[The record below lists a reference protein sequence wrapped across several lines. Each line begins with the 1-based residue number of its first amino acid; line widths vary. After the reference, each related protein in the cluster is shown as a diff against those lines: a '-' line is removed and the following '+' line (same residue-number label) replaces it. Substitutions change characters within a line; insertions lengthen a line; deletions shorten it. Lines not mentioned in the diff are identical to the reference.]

1 MNIPKGK
8 AEKLAFFQDLYQR
21 SKNAAKSVQDEMKR
35 HKEQYD
41 GSKEI
46 DGGAPAKVVRNIT
59 YELIESQVATYI
71 PTPAVSPEMHSQR
84 NIRNAKAIEM
94 MLQGKRN
101 KLPFERM
108 NDIDERYT
116 TIYGGSVWLVE
127 FDDSIRTPTTIGD
140 VKVTCLAPDHFFG
153 QENVFEIEDMEYC
166 FLRFP
171 TTKDEIVRK
180 YGVDESVAE
189 AAENEEAIEGDAT
202 VDGDEYTA
210 TVVVCYYKDE
220 DDLVCEYVFSGDVCL
235 LDVSDYYARK
245 RKVCA
250 VCGQREGICACEKP
264 EYEERSADEEE
275 ITHNIKLSDGSVLGP
290 VSQVI
295 VDGVPQTQMVSQV
308 VKSPTGEMVFDDS
321 QGFYA
326 PALEMV
332 EQPVTEPTVIPYYR
346 PKRLPV
352 VIRKN
357 ISQENSVFGQSDC
370 AAIREQQQLIN
381 KIETRIAEKL
391 LKAGVYAIV
400 PNDYEGDL
408 TAGILNQ
415 VLRSDA
421 SNYNQ
426 FGRIDMQPNTAL
438 DISEAERLYDHAK
451 RILGISASYQG
462 QADTTAQSGI
472 AKQMQIQ
479 QSAGRLESKRRMK
492 NAAYAD
498 IDRLIFEMMLAYAD
512 EPRPAAYKDV
522 LGRWQNASF
531 SRYDFLE
538 RDQNGKY
545 YYNDQYL
552 FACDASVDMEGNRPL
567 LWQENRNNFM
577 AGAYGNPQDPACQLI
592 YWQNMENAHYPW
604 ARENVERLEAQIVQ
618 QMQAMQQQ
626 IAAQQQDIANHEG
639 YEQYLMGEINKGGAV
654 NGNNNVADANA
665 V

>member
-1 MNIPKGK
+1 MIMNIPKGK

-21 SKNAAKSVQDEMKR
+21 AKNHSAEVYEEMKR

-140 VKVTCLAPDHFFG
+140 IKVTCLAPDRFFG

-171 TTKDEIVRK
+171 TTKDEIVRR
-180 YGVDESVAE
+180 YGVSEEVAE
-189 AAENEEAIEGDAT
+189 ETEHEEVKED
-202 VDGDEYTA
+202 DEYTA
-210 TVVVCYYKDE
+210 TVIVCYYKDA
-220 DDLVCEYVFSGDVCL
+220 DDLVCQYVFSGDVCL

-245 RKVCA
+245 RRVCA
-250 VCGQREGICACEKP
+250 VCGSREGICSCEKP
-264 EYEERSADEEE
+264 EYEEMSAEEEE
-275 ITHNIKLSDGSVLGP
+275 IDHPIKLSDGTVLAP
-290 VSQVI
+290 QSQVI
-295 VDGVPQTQMVSQV
+295 KNGIPQTQQAPQV
-308 VKSPTGEMVFDDS
+308 MRTPTGEMIFDDS
-321 QGFYA
+321 QNVLT
-326 PALEMV
+326 PAMQMV
-332 EQPVTEPTVIPYYR
+332 DVPVTEPTVVPYYR

-357 ISQENSVFGQSDC
+357 ISQEDSVFGQSDC

-381 KIETRIAEKL
+381 KVETRIAEKI

-408 TAGILNQ
+408 TTGILNQ
-415 VLRSDA
+415 VLRSNA

-426 FGRIDMQPNTAL
+426 FGRIDMQT
-438 DISEAERLYDHAK
+438 DISRDIAEAERLYDHAK
-451 RILGISASYQG
+451 RILGISDSFQG
-462 QADTTAQSGI
+462 QYDSSAQSGV

-479 QSAGRLESKRRMK
+479 QAAGRLESKRRMK

-498 IDRLIFEMMLAYAD
+498 IDRLIFELMLAFAD
-512 EPRPAAYKDV
+512 EPRPAAYKDP
-522 LGRWQNASF
+522 LGRWQNVSF

-538 RDQNGKY
+538 RDENGKY
-545 YYNDQYL
+545 FYNDQYL

-567 LWQENRNNFM
+567 LWQENRNNFT

-604 ARENVERLEAQIVQ
+604 ARENVERLEAQVAQ
-618 QMQAMQQQ
+618 QMQMMQEQ
-626 IAAQQQDIANHEG
+626 IAAQQQEIANHEG
-639 YEQYLMGEINKGGAV
+639 YEKYVENEVRGAANV
-654 NGNNNVADANA
+654 NNNVADPS